1 MRALHRLGRSWH
13 RFNQKHGRQMLLVL
27 LLIVVMGVV
36 GFLMYMLT
44 SLKFRARW

>member
-1 MRALHRLGRSWH
+1 MRLLRRLGRRWH
-13 RFNQKHGRQMLLVL
+13 RFNQKHGRQVLLGLLLV
-27 LLIVVMGVV
+27 VVVAGV